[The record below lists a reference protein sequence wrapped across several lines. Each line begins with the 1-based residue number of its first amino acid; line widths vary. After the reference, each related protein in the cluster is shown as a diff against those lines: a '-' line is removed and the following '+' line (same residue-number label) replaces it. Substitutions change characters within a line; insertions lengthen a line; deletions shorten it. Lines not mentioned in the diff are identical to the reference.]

1 MLKRNLWKLILSVLI
16 MGWAVAS
23 LLPLQD
29 QPFSDYIKSQAT
41 ANPVEFS
48 RLVDEADAMAAAGEA
63 PSSFVALKQIGKAR
77 KIDLAQYF
85 PNIRFEASLKNI
97 ERKNAIL
104 LSEMLKRSHSAL
116 QFGLDLR
123 GGVAFT
129 LEVDERAAKE
139 ESLQDREEKLEKAV
153 EIIDQRVNAFGVAEP
168 VIRPIGQNR
177 IEVQLPGVSTKD
189 NPEVVDNVK
198 KPARLDFRLV
208 HPTITPQMTDN
219 VPPGYEVMTLEQ
231 EGARGETVIEE
242 LYVKRI
248 PEMTGDGIEN
258 SFARPDMYGKPE
270 VILQFTSEGKQRFA
284 EVTREIAAMGQQN
297 GVLGRLAIVL
307 DGKLYSAPTVR
318 EEIDSDSAQITGSF
332 SEREALNLANVLNNP
347 LDLPLIIKEQ
357 YEVSP
362 TLAADAISSG
372 VKASLIGTVL
382 VAAFM
387 ITYYTVG
394 GLIAVFT
401 LAVNLLVILGVMAS
415 IGATMTLP
423 GIAGIVLTV
432 GMAVDAN
439 ILIFERMREELN
451 LGKGLSA
458 ATSAGY
464 DKAFTTIVDAHLT
477 QLAICAVMI
486 GLGSG
491 PIKGFGVTL
500 AIGVFSTMFSVLITG
515 HLLTDWLVE
524 KNIIKKFPMMSFI
537 KSINVDFLK
546 YARPAFIVSWTIVL
560 VGVGVVFMKGDKIY
574 GIDFA
579 GGDQITVD
587 FKERVSAAQIREVAR
602 VNNLGEVNPVYTSDL
617 ASGHETL
624 RLETE
629 YDKSAAALAALQQAY
644 PNAGLEKIGESRL
657 GPSIGE
663 EIQWNALQAMFW
675 SMLIVLAYVAFRFE
689 FGFGIGAVVA
699 SVHDILMT
707 IGIFVIAGNQFS
719 APMVAA
725 ILCIAG
731 YSINDTIVV
740 FDRIREELKLNPT
753 TRLRDIIN
761 LAIQRVFARSL
772 MTSLTTLLAA
782 VSLFVFGTGVLKDL
796 SFTFIVGILTG
807 TFSSIF
813 IAAPVFF
820 WWHKGDRK
828 HVEAHADVAPK
839 YEWTGSSKASE

>member
-1 MLKRNLWKLILSVLI
+1 MLRRNLWKLILSLAI
-16 MGWAVAS
+16 MGWAVAT
-23 LLPLQD
+23 LLPLND
-29 QPFSDYIKSQAT
+29 RPFPEYIKSQAT
-41 ANPVEFS
+41 ANKAEFN
-48 RLVDEADAMAAAGEA
+48 RLVDEAAAMAAAGQA
-63 PSSFVALKQIGKAR
+63 PSEFVALKRIGAER

-85 PNIRFEASLKNI
+85 PEVRFEAKMRNI
-97 ERKNAIL
+97 EKRNDIL
-104 LSEMLKRSHSAL
+104 LNEMLKQAKSPL
-116 QFGLDLR
+116 QYGLDLR

-129 LEVDERAAKE
+129 LEVDEKAAGAD
-139 ESLQDREEKLEKAV
+139 SLQDRKEKLDKAI
-153 EIIDQRVNAFGVAEP
+153 EIIGQRINAFGVTEP
-168 VIRPIGQNR
+168 VIRPVGNNR

-208 HPTITPQMTDN
+208 HPSITPQMTDA
-219 VPPGYEVMTLEQ
+219 VPPGYEMMNLDY
-231 EGARGETVIEE
+231 EGQRGESSTEE
-242 LYVKRI
+242 VYVKRI
-248 PEMTGDGIEN
+248 PEMTGEMIEN
-258 SFARPDMYGKPE
+258 AFARPDIYGKPE
-270 VILQFTSEGKQRFA
+270 VILQFTNDGKARFA
-284 EVTREIAAMGQQN
+284 EVTREIAEGGQKA
-297 GVLGRLAIVL
+297 GSIGRLAIVL
-307 DGKLYSAPTVR
+307 DGKLYSAPSVR
-318 EEIDSDSAQITGSF
+318 EEIDSDSAQITGNF

-357 YEVSP
+357 YEVTPS
-362 TLAADAISSG
+362 LAADAVSSG
-372 VKASLIGTVL
+372 IKASIIGTVL

-394 GLIAVFT
+394 GLIAVVT
-401 LAVNLLVILGVMAS
+401 LAVNLLIIVGVMAS

-451 LGKGLSA
+451 LGKSLPA
-458 ATSAGY
+458 AVSAGY
-464 DKAFTTIVDAHLT
+464 DKAFTTIIDAHLT

-515 HLLTDWLVE
+515 HFLTEWLVD

-537 KSINVDFLK
+537 KSIKMDFLK
-546 YARPAFIVSWTIVL
+546 YARPAFIVSWLIVL
-560 VGVGVVFMKGDKIY
+560 IGVGMVFSKGDKIY

-579 GGDQITVD
+579 GGDSITVD
-587 FKERVSAAQIREVAR
+587 FKERVSSAQIREVAR
-602 VNNLGEVNPVYTSDL
+602 ANNLGEVNPIYVSELGT
-617 ASGHETL
+617 GHETL
-624 RLETE
+624 RIETA
-629 YDKSAAALAALQQAY
+629 YDKSAEALAAIIKAY
-644 PNAGLEKIGESRL
+644 PNAGLEKIGENRI
-657 GPSIGE
+657 GPAIGE
-663 EIQWNALQAMFW
+663 EIQWNALKALSW
-675 SMLIVLAYVAFRFE
+675 SMLIVLAYIALRFE

-707 IGIFVIAGNQFS
+707 IGIFVLFGYQFS

-740 FDRIREELKLNPT
+740 FDRIREELKLNPN
-753 TRLRDIIN
+753 TRLREVVN
-761 LAIQRVFARSL
+761 MAIHRVFARSL
-772 MTSLTTLLAA
+772 MTSITTLLAA
-782 VSLFVFGTGVLKDL
+782 SALYVFGTGVLKDL
-796 SFTFIVGILTG
+796 SFTFIVGIITG

-813 IAAPVFF
+813 IASPVFF